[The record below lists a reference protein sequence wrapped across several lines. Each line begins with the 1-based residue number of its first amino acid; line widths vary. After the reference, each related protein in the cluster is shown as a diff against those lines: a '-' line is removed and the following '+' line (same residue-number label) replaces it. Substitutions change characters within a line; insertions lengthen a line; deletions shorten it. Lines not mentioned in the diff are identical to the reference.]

1 MKHLFQKLMML
12 TAVAS
17 VAFLAS
23 CGEDE
28 ETLPVAPSL
37 SVSAISGSGAT
48 VSNGGSIAATDS
60 ITFSFIANTPGGFN
74 TLRATGS
81 TSVEFSRTSINAEAG
96 ETAATIPNL
105 ILTTSAADA
114 GGTAEILFTLVD
126 DESQTDTLTF
136 TFDITAA
143 PSPEARVYSATLLEV
158 ITGDLMNAAFFSSTT
173 GLTYSPDDVTSTSA
187 AVSPTIDFGY
197 YYGETDGAALGSPSW
212 FDGSNFSAQVASW
225 GTKNSINFVSTEL
238 TAAAFAEVTTWADI
252 DAAYDAGTDENNVI
266 SSLAA
271 DQVYGFLTDAT
282 KEGGAKKGL
291 ILVKAITGTSGSD
304 GRLEIDVL
312 VQEDAN

>member
-105 ILTTSAADA
+105 IQQLMLVEQLRSYLHWLMTSRRQ
-114 GGTAEILFTLVD
+114 IL
-126 DESQTDTLTF
+126 
-136 TFDITAA
+136 
-143 PSPEARVYSATLLEV
+143 
-158 ITGDLMNAAFFSSTT
+158 
-173 GLTYSPDDVTSTSA
+173 
-187 AVSPTIDFGY
+187 
-197 YYGETDGAALGSPSW
+197 
-212 FDGSNFSAQVASW
+212 
-225 GTKNSINFVSTEL
+225 
-238 TAAAFAEVTTWADI
+238 
-252 DAAYDAGTDENNVI
+252 
-266 SSLAA
+266 
-271 DQVYGFLTDAT
+271 
-282 KEGGAKKGL
+282 
-291 ILVKAITGTSGSD
+291 
-304 GRLEIDVL
+304 
-312 VQEDAN
+312 